1 MQGRQKRKSIQQL
14 WEQLILFW
22 MGGTA
27 YLGAELV
34 WRDGTHWTMFFAG
47 GACFCALVRLANCP
61 RLPLPLGAAAG
72 ALGITALELV
82 VGQTCLVFLRVR
94 VWDYR
99 PEWGNI
105 AGFACPRYTVL
116 WYFLCLWLLMLLRL
130 VREPRGIR
138 PVPAAG
144 V

>member
-1 MQGRQKRKSIQQL
+1 
-14 WEQLILFW
+14 
-22 MGGTA
+22 
-27 YLGAELV
+27 
-34 WRDGTHWTMFFAG
+34 MFFAG

-94 VWDYR
+94 VWDYS

-105 AGFACPRYTVL
+105 AGFVCPRYTVL
-116 WYFLCLWLLMLLRL
+116 WYFLCLWAFDAA
-130 VREPRGIR
+130 
-138 PVPAAG
+138 AAG
-144 V
+144 AGTAGDSARPGSRGLKDRSNG